1 MDSLRVWTILGKLNH
16 NLSSIHVPSIKLF
29 DRLLG
34 LISILVTNKRE
45 PSRVTGPS
53 ISRDEYINNFPVL
66 VEEREQIICCGSE
79 SNVENEERVGVSDV
93 RRAGSSE
100 VRHCCL
106 TEKELWKTR

>member
-1 MDSLRVWTILGKLNH
+1 MEIT
-16 NLSSIHVPSIKLF
+16 
-29 DRLLG
+29 
-34 LISILVTNKRE
+34 
-45 PSRVTGPS
+45 
-53 ISRDEYINNFPVL
+53 
-66 VEEREQIICCGSE
+66 E